1 MTREEHWRCD
11 ACGARIDIE
20 DRADSRCWSA
30 KSGRMRTRYA
40 IHYMTAPTEPRAF
53 AEVRKPSCYRQ
64 SALVFYDKLPDFVK
78 LKDVVRK
85 EKKR

>member
-1 MTREEHWRCD
+1 MIPRE
-11 ACGARIDIE
+11 ACNGCHD
-20 DRADSRCWSA
+20 DFYNRADSRCWSA

-64 SALVFYDKLPDFVK
+64 SNALVFYDKLPDFVK
-78 LKDVVRK
+78 LADVVRR